1 MGTTKHF
8 FQVNAVIFLSN
19 NNMKKILLLAT
30 FITITSVIAEK
41 LEKDEGIYILNEKNY
56 DEGPK
61 QFKYLLVYFYAPW
74 CGHCK
79 AFGPEL
85 VKAAQQL
92 KEKDSPIKIAKV
104 NGPEEEELLK
114 KMEVKGY
121 PTLFFYRDGE
131 PIGYGGGRMANEMVE
146 WVEKKIGP
154 PAEILETEENVKD
167 FISNSDVVVV
177 GFFSDPE
184 SENAKAYKAAVKDYE
199 EYPCGITS
207 DMKAAEK
214 HDAKDGEIVLFKNF
228 DDRRAVYAGAIA
240 KENLLEFI
248 QRYAVPL
255 VIEFNHDSAQ
265 KIFRGLVKSHLLVFV
280 SYKSEEYET
289 VNGILKKL
297 AEEYRNKV
305 MMVTIDTEEDDHRRI
320 IEFLGLK
327 GEKFPTMRI
336 IQMKDDIDKYKAIEG
351 EHDQHDIIN
360 EDNVRKFV
368 QDYLDGKVPLHYLT
382 EDLPEDWDKNPV
394 KYLTAKNF
402 DQVAFD
408 KTKNVLVEFYAPWC
422 GHCKKLAPV
431 LDKFAESLIA
441 EKKDDYVVA
450 KIDATINELPHSR
463 VRSFPT
469 IRLYKAGENEMAEY
483 NGERTLEGLKKFL
496 DTDGV
501 YGKAAP
507 DHDEL

>member
-8 FQVNAVIFLSN
+8 FQMGAVIFLSN
-19 NNMKKILLLAT
+19 TNMKKILLLAT

-41 LEKDEGIYILNEKNY
+41 LEKDEGIYVLNENNY
-56 DEGPK
+56 DKGIES
-61 QFKYLLVYFYAPW
+61 FKYLLVYFYAPW

-85 VKAAQQL
+85 VKAGQQL

-104 NGPEEEELLK
+104 NGPEEEALLT
-114 KMEVKGY
+114 KMGVKGY

-131 PIGYGGGRMANEMVE
+131 PINYGGGRMAAEMVE
-146 WVEKKIGP
+146 LVEKKIGP
-154 PAEILETEENVKD
+154 PAQILEKAAQVKD
-167 FISNSDVVVV
+167 FIDNNEVSIV

-199 EYPCGITS
+199 EYPCAITA
-207 DMKAAEK
+207 DMEAAKK

-228 DDRRAVYAGAIA
+228 DDRRAVYSGAIGKDA
-240 KENLLEFI
+240 LLEFI

-255 VIEFNHDSAQ
+255 VVEFNHETAQ
-265 KIFRGLVKSHLLVFV
+265 KIFRGLVKSHILLFV
-280 SYKSEEYET
+280 NYKSDEYET
-289 VNGILKKL
+289 TVKVATKL
-297 AEEYRNKV
+297 AEEFRNKV
-305 MMVTIDTEEDDHRRI
+305 MFVTVDTEEDHRRI

-336 IQMKDDIDKYKAIEG
+336 IQMKDDIDKYKAVEG
-351 EHDQHDIIN
+351 QHDQHDITN
-360 EDNVRKFV
+360 EDNLRKFV
-368 QDYLDGKVPLHYLT
+368 QDYLDGKVPQHYLT
-382 EDLPEDWDKNPV
+382 EDLPEDWNKHPV
-394 KYLTAKNF
+394 KYLTGKNF
-402 DQVAFD
+402 DEVVMD
-408 KTKNVLVEFYAPWC
+408 KSKNVLVQFHAPWC

>member
-1 MGTTKHF
+1 
-8 FQVNAVIFLSN
+8 
-19 NNMKKILLLAT
+19 MKLLLTLLAL
-30 FITITSVIAEK
+30 TSVIAEK
-41 LEKDEGIYILNEKNY
+41 LEKEEGIYVLTDKNY
-56 DEGPK
+56 EEGPK

-104 NGPEEEELLK
+104 NGPDEEALLT

-131 PIGYGGGRMANEMVE
+131 PIPYEGGRMANEMVE

-154 PAEILETEENVKD
+154 PAEVLATAESVKD
-167 FISNSDVVVV
+167 FIDNAEVAIV
-177 GFFSDPE
+177 GFFSDLE
-184 SENAKAYKAAVKDYE
+184 SDSAKAYKAAVKDYE

-207 DMKAAEK
+207 DMTAAEK
-214 HDAKDGEIVLFKNF
+214 HNAKDGQVVLFKNF
-228 DDRRAVYAGAIA
+228 DDRRAVYEGAIA

-265 KIFRGLVKSHLLVFV
+265 KIFRGLVKSHLLIFV
-280 SYKSEEYET
+280 SYQSEEYEA
-289 VNGILKKL
+289 VVKVAKKL
-297 AEEYRNKV
+297 AEEYRNKI
-305 MMVTIDTEEDDHRRI
+305 MFVTVDTEEDDHRRI

-336 IQMKDDIDKYKAIEG
+336 IQMKDDVDKYKAIEG
-351 EHDQHDIIN
+351 EHDQHDITN
-360 EDNVRKFV
+360 EENVKKFV
-368 QDYLDGKVPLHYLT
+368 QDFLDGKVPQHYLT

-394 KYLTAKNF
+394 KYLTGKNF

-408 KTKNVLVEFYAPWC
+408 KSKNVLVEFYAPWC
-422 GHCKKLAPV
+422 GHCKKLSPV
-431 LDKFAESLIA
+431 WDKLAETLIA
-441 EKKDDYVVA
+441 EKKDDFVVG

-469 IRLYKAGENEMAEY
+469 IRLYKKGENELAEY

-496 DTDGV
+496 ETDGE
-501 YGKAAP
+501 YGRAAP